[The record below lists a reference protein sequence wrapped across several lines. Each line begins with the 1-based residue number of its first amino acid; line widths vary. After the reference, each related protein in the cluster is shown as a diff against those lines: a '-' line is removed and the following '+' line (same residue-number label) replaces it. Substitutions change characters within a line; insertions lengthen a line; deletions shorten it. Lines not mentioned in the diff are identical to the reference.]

1 MSATVAVV
9 VTATVAAL
17 LGGGVVHLLDRRRV
31 RRADDARHRA
41 ECSRDRLREQL
52 DTLNRLFVGPGSGLG
67 ARDAGGED
75 ADGDELAADAFDPVS
90 GLLRETFI
98 AVLIQQR
105 VAAAR
110 RRLHPVAVVALEADG
125 VRGTDPA
132 TTDRAMQ
139 ALGGVIRETL
149 READCACRVGDVV
162 VIAALDDTTE
172 EGARLAI
179 ERVQYGLRLAT
190 GDVGLTV
197 SAGIACYPTHALEAP
212 DLVARAGR
220 ALLDARSAGT
230 SRVATASGPGEPTV
244 A

>member
-1 MSATVAVV
+1 
-9 VTATVAAL
+9 
-17 LGGGVVHLLDRRRV
+17 VHLLDRRRLA
-31 RRADDARHRA
+31 RTERALHRSEQAR
-41 ECSRDRLREQL
+41 EKLRLEL
-52 DTLNRLFVGPGSGLG
+52 ETLNRLFADTAARARALG
-67 ARDAGGED
+67 AGRA
-75 ADGDELAADAFDPVS
+75 DELAADAFDPIS
-90 GLLRETFI
+90 GLLRERFV

-105 VAAAR
+105 VAGAR

-125 VRGTDPA
+125 IRGCSQPDV
-132 TTDRAMQ
+132 DDAMR

-179 ERVQYGLRLAT
+179 ERVQAGLRKAT
-190 GDVGLTV
+190 GDVGITV

-212 DLVARAGR
+212 DLVARAGE
-220 ALLDARSAGT
+220 ALLEARTAGT
-230 SRVATASGPGEPTV
+230 SRVATASGDIRP